1 MATEYKRI
9 HNETDV
15 SNAAWV
21 STASDTGLM
30 SVQVVTP
37 GCSTDTENCQARP
50 ARNLTLSIA
59 SADKLGLMFA
69 CGGLFALDGLGLL
82 PRIQVMSAS
91 GTGNILVACM
101 LEAIYDI
108 TRSRPDYASLSKH
121 LPQLYKLVFS
131 FCENNEELNA
141 WWPRVC
147 HPGMWL
153 APWQPAFAEDLRQRL
168 PYLDLQSIDSISKV
182 KALLSEETDS
192 SLPVLLCNCTRTDS
206 DKLVVLTNDIRAP
219 TARDMHQQFAHVRIH
234 TDALGTKTDFAA
246 VAAAISLPHC
256 LSGSAKVEVVLIE
269 PLDPNDVQHTEQK
282 SESEE
287 AGLMMN
293 TSGAAYQ
300 EMKTVPFEELTA
312 AATDDNN
319 NNNQQQLQLQP
330 HENETPAGAPPLQ
343 PAKRSAIST
352 CLRNCMLL
360 DPFGIQSCATYFTK
374 MKLKHPD
381 NNSDKLILLDGFTN
395 SATFRSML
403 PIDQRSRMRA
413 ELSELQSA
421 ADLHSDKLCAYR
433 KQIVQCHNQSYA
445 STQQMTYTHRL
456 LNTLSGHFNAGPESK
471 ANEALLSGRWSGLP
485 RSICDLAFRW
495 GYMQTWIAFGEGAK
509 SATRP
514 QTLTNGLA
522 SPLTGA
528 QLPPVLSGQAVVNCL
543 KSVESELNFD
553 RM

>member
-1 MATEYKRI
+1 MRTKMTTESKRI
-9 HNETDV
+9 HSEVDTH
-15 SNAAWV
+15 NAAWV
-21 STASDTGLM
+21 STTSETGVV

-37 GCSTDTENCQARP
+37 DSDTESVSRIAPP
-50 ARNLTLSIA
+50 ARNLILSIA

-82 PRIQVMSAS
+82 PRVQVISAS
-91 GTGNILVACM
+91 GMGNILVACM

-108 TRSRPDYASLSKH
+108 TRSMPDYASLSKH
-121 LPQLYKLVFS
+121 LPELYKLIFS
-131 FCENNEELNA
+131 FCENNEELGA

-153 APWQPAFAEDLRQRL
+153 APWQFAFADDLRQRL
-168 PYLDLQSIDSISKV
+168 PYLDLQSIDSIAKV
-182 KALLSEETDS
+182 KALLAQEPDT

-206 DKLVVLTNDIRAP
+206 DKVVVLTNDIRAP

-234 TDALGTKTDFAA
+234 TNAAGTKTDFAA
-246 VAAAISLPHC
+246 VSTAISLPHC
-256 LSGSAKVEVVLIE
+256 LSGSAKVDIVLIE
-269 PLDPNDVQHTEQK
+269 PLDPSNAQDGGGD
-282 SESEE
+282 SAAS
-287 AGLMMN
+287 LMMN
-293 TSGAAYQ
+293 GTGTSYQ
-300 EMKTVPFEELTA
+300 EMKSVPFEDLS
-312 AATDDNN
+312 AAT
-319 NNNQQQLQLQP
+319 
-330 HENETPAGAPPLQ
+330 NEPEVAQGAPALQ
-343 PAKRSAIST
+343 PAKRSTIST
-352 CLRNCMLL
+352 RLRNCMLL
-360 DPFGIQSCATYFTK
+360 DPFGIQSCSTYFTK

-413 ELSELQSA
+413 ELTELQSA

-433 KQIVQCHNQSYA
+433 KQIVQCHSDSYA
-445 STQQMTYTHRL
+445 STQQLIYTHRL
-456 LNTLSGHFNAGPESK
+456 LSTLSGHFNAGPDSK

-495 GYMQTWIAFGEGAK
+495 GYMQTWIMFRDGPKVA
-509 SATRP
+509 SRP

-528 QLPPVLSGQAVVNCL
+528 QLPPVLSGQAVINCL
-543 KSVESELNFD
+543 KGVESELYFD